1 MKSVAQDVIMI
12 SNSKEDPSLKNEG
25 MVDNSSVR
33 VCHTKGQSSRHAMW
47 ASTGLK
53 VCMFLERGLQRVVN
67 LKKGQQ
73 SHRLQRG
80 SDQRLKRRTLSA
92 HESCPR
98 NDGSDDHCLHGHQRI
113 SFFFV
118 IFNLKN

>member
-47 ASTGLK
+47 ASMGLK

-73 SHRLQRG
+73 RVVMVDVWTRPNEGKQ
-80 SDQRLKRRTLSA
+80 KR
-92 HESCPR
+92 H
-98 NDGSDDHCLHGHQRI
+98 
-113 SFFFV
+113 
-118 IFNLKN
+118 